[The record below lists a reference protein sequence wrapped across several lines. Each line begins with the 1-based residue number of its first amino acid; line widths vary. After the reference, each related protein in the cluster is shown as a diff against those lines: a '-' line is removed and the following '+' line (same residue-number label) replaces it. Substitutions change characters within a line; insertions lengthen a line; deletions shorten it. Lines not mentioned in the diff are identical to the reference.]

1 MSTFKYSSN
10 DVNRN
15 RPDQESLVANKAI
28 QISDAGRD
36 QNSSGGSHTHTLPE
50 LHSNIIGISYR
61 FRNIGTAGTHGLTL
75 SPRANNKIVGSFTL
89 ADSVVS
95 AASSGVGVLDKDI
108 VNTAGTSVYGDWVEL
123 CAISATEWAICGSQ
137 GIWAFQA

>member
-1 MSTFKYSSN
+1 MSSFKTSSN

-15 RPDQESLVANKAI
+15 RPAQESLVGNKAI
-28 QISDAGRD
+28 LVSDAGID

-50 LHSNIIGISYR
+50 LNSNYVGMSYR

-75 SPRANNKIVGSFTL
+75 SPHANNKIVGSFTL

-95 AASSGVGVLDKDI
+95 AGSSGVGVLDKDVI
-108 VNTAGTSVYGDWVEL
+108 NTAGTSVYGDWVEL
-123 CAISATEWAICGSQ
+123 CAISSTEWAICGSQ
-137 GIWAFQA
+137 GIWAFEA